1 VDDSD
6 LLTEE
11 EADED
16 GAQPSDVA
24 SSSSSKVL
32 LHLQR
37 KTAMQFI
44 GSDNDRVGWG
54 GARRRAKRRHK
65 CENRVASEIES
76 ELERREWS

>member
-32 LHLQR
+32 LDRGGCLGM
-37 KTAMQFI
+37 A
-44 GSDNDRVGWG
+44 GS
-54 GARRRAKRRHK
+54 GAGRIPVSRRCGEAGHS
-65 CENRVASEIES
+65 C
-76 ELERREWS
+76 